1 MQETSYLEKKN
12 FALCKTLQRVNLL
25 SSGVKMIEAKYFV
38 GCIKLKQVVLEGAR
52 FLFFNDTFRDYNSIE
67 YAGYDNLQWKL
78 IMDNYKFG
86 INLPYITDFD
96 YGTFDEYSSFECIK
110 WNRENIL
117 LHILSKCITKDISY
131 SIDSEVLYEII
142 KIWLTCI
149 KNSIFILI

>member
-1 MQETSYLEKKN
+1 M
-12 FALCKTLQRVNLL
+12 RVNV
-25 SSGVKMIEAKYFV
+25 SNSGVKMIEAKYFV

-96 YGTFDEYSSFECIK
+96 YGTFDGYSSFECIK
-110 WNRENIL
+110 WNRKNIL

-131 SIDSEVLYEII
+131 SIASEVLYEII